1 MSCATDIR
9 DGWQY
14 CRVPEI
20 RKYRPSDRADVA
32 EICLKTGDSGADA
45 TGMYVSDDLLADIYV
60 LPYVELEPDL
70 ALVVDTGERVAGY
83 LVATADTRAFIER
96 FRAEWLPG
104 FTAKYS
110 PSVKPGSHSAQV
122 ATATSSDEIIQ
133 VGMHPERM
141 MIPEIDEFPAHL
153 HIDLLAELQGQG
165 VGRRLIRALLAEL
178 AERGVPGVHL
188 GVSPRNTGA
197 RAFYSRLGFRPL
209 PSDDGAGG
217 LLGIR
222 TDAVV

>member
-1 MSCATDIR
+1 
-9 DGWQY
+9 
-14 CRVPEI
+14 
-20 RKYRPSDRADVA
+20 
-32 EICLKTGDSGADA
+32 
-45 TGMYVSDDLLADIYV
+45 V

-96 FRAEWLPG
+96 FRAEWRSG
-104 FTAKYS
+104 VTAKKS
-110 PSVKPGSHSAQV
+110 PLVKPGSHSAQV

>member
-1 MSCATDIR
+1 
-9 DGWQY
+9 
-14 CRVPEI
+14 
-20 RKYRPSDRADVA
+20 
-32 EICLKTGDSGADA
+32 
-45 TGMYVSDDLLADIYV
+45 MYVSDDLLADIFV

-70 ALVVDTGERVAGY
+70 AFVVDTGERAAGY
-83 LVATADTRAFIER
+83 LVAAADTRAFIER
-96 FRAEWLPG
+96 FRAEWLPD
-104 FTAKYS
+104 FAEKYG
-110 PSVKPGSHSAQV
+110 PAAQV
-122 ATATSSDEIIQ
+122 ADAATTAEMIQ

-141 MIPEIDEFPAHL
+141 MIPEIDEYPAHL
-153 HIDLLAELQGQG
+153 HIDLLPELQGQG

>member
-9 DGWQY
+9 HGWQD

-20 RKYRPSDRADVA
+20 RKYRPSDRTDVA

-70 ALVVDTGERVAGY
+70 AFVVDTGERVAGY
-83 LVATADTRAFIER
+83 LVAAADTRSFIDR
-96 FRAEWLPG
+96 FRAQWLPG

-110 PSVKPGSHSAQV
+110 PSTPSAQV

-153 HIDLLAELQGQG
+153 HIDLLPELQGQG

-197 RAFYSRLGFRPL
+197 KAFYSRLGFRPL

>member
-9 DGWQY
+9 HGWQD

-70 ALVVDTGERVAGY
+70 AFVVDTGERVAGY
-83 LVATADTRAFIER
+83 LVAAADTRSFIDR
-96 FRAEWLPG
+96 FRAQWLPG

-110 PSVKPGSHSAQV
+110 PSTPSAQV

-153 HIDLLAELQGQG
+153 HIDLLPELQGQG

-197 RAFYSRLGFRPL
+197 KAFYSRLGFRPL
-209 PSDDGAGG
+209 PSDGGAGG

>member
-1 MSCATDIR
+1 M
-9 DGWQY
+9 
-14 CRVPEI
+14 PEI
-20 RKYRPSDRADVA
+20 RKYRSSDRADVA

-45 TGMYVSDDLLADIYV
+45 TGMYVSDDLLADIFV

-70 ALVVDTGERVAGY
+70 AFVVDTGERAAGY
-83 LVATADTRAFIER
+83 LVAAADTRAFIER
-96 FRAEWLPG
+96 FRAEWLPD
-104 FTAKYS
+104 FAEKYG
-110 PSVKPGSHSAQV
+110 PAAQV
-122 ATATSSDEIIQ
+122 ADAATTAEMIQ

-141 MIPEIDEFPAHL
+141 MIPEIDEYPAHL
-153 HIDLLAELQGQG
+153 HIDLLPELQGQG

>member
-1 MSCATDIR
+1 MRGT
-9 DGWQY
+9 
-14 CRVPEI
+14 
-20 RKYRPSDRADVA
+20 
-32 EICLKTGDSGADA
+32 
-45 TGMYVSDDLLADIYV
+45 
-60 LPYVELEPDL
+60 
-70 ALVVDTGERVAGY
+70 
-83 LVATADTRAFIER
+83 
-96 FRAEWLPG
+96 
-104 FTAKYS
+104 
-110 PSVKPGSHSAQV
+110 HSAQV

-153 HIDLLAELQGQG
+153 HIDLLPELQGQG
-165 VGRRLIRALLAEL
+165 VGRRLIRALLGEL

-209 PSDDGAGG
+209 PSDDGAGV

>member
-9 DGWQY
+9 HGWQD

-70 ALVVDTGERVAGY
+70 AFVVDTGERVAGY
-83 LVATADTRAFIER
+83 LVAAADTRSFIDR
-96 FRAEWLPG
+96 FRAQWLPG

-110 PSVKPGSHSAQV
+110 PSTPSAQV
-122 ATATSSDEIIQ
+122 AAATSSDEIIQ

-153 HIDLLAELQGQG
+153 HIDLLPELQGQG

-197 RAFYSRLGFRPL
+197 KAFYSRLGFRPL